1 MSAFDDFVNGND
13 VPSDKNANK
22 KSKLTRRE
30 IQRRTV
36 SYSLKT
42 MRDGTNPVLAGV
54 YDACLADVY
63 GESRAGGMKA
73 WGDAAGHGSGGLGLH
88 RSGDEIVA
96 CRENVALYLKPF
108 RSEVGEIA
116 VECGFSS
123 VDELVE
129 WAAMLPSAVK

>member
-1 MSAFDDFVNGND
+1 MSVFDDFVNDND
-13 VPSDKNANK
+13 VPSDKNSNK
-22 KSKLTRRE
+22 KSRLTRRE
-30 IQRRTV
+30 IQRRTI

-42 MRDGTNPVLAGV
+42 MRDGTNPVLADA

-63 GESRAGGMKA
+63 ELRAGGMKA

-108 RSEVGEIA
+108 PLEAGEIA
-116 VECGFSS
+116 AECGFTS
-123 VDELVE
+123 VDEMVT
-129 WAAMLPSAVK
+129 WAATLPSAVG